1 MASIKQRTDGVW
13 RARYRDDAGREHA
26 RHFTLKRDAQRWL
39 DEVAAAVVTGQ
50 YVDPKAG
57 RITWD
62 EWATRWMERQSW
74 AVGTHEAAAV
84 AVQSVPWR
92 DGPIAGIK
100 SSHVQA
106 WVAAESKR
114 GLAASTIRTRLNYV
128 QMSFRAAVADKVIA
142 SSPAVGVKAPRG
154 RKAEAAMRIMSAEE
168 VNAALEA
175 AADFRGFVEVCVFAG
190 LRLGEAAG
198 LQLRDVNFLGRS
210 ISVARQ
216 VQGATNTTA
225 QIVPPKYES
234 ERTVYVP
241 DELMASLAAHVQ
253 RQNVT
258 DHDEQLFVTP
268 LGRLWHRNN
277 AAEEWRRIRQAI
289 GLSDEITLH
298 TLRHTF
304 ASNLIAQGC
313 DVVTVQ
319 RALGHS
325 TPSITLN
332 VYSHLWPSA
341 EDKTRS
347 ATASFMTEIRNSADS
362 VRTETKKPQVSGS
375 RQR

>member
-1 MASIKQRTDGVW
+1 MASIKQRSDGTW
-13 RARYRDDAGREHA
+13 RARYRDDAGKEHA

-39 DEVAAAVVTGQ
+39 DEIAAAVVTGQ

-62 EWATRWMERQSW
+62 EWTARWMERQSW
-74 AVGTHEAAAV
+74 AAGTYEAATV
-84 AVQSVPWR
+84 AVKSVPWR
-92 DGPIAGIK
+92 ESAIAGIK
-100 SSHVQA
+100 SSHIQA
-106 WVAAESKR
+106 WVAGESKR
-114 GLAASTIRTRLNYV
+114 GLAPSTIKTRLNYI
-128 QMSFRAAVADKVIA
+128 QMSFRAAVADKLIVA
-142 SSPAVGVKAPRG
+142 SPALGVKAPRG
-154 RKAEAAMRIMSAEE
+154 RKAEAAMRIMTADE
-168 VNAALEA
+168 VLAMLDAAG
-175 AADFRGFVEVCVFAG
+175 DFRGFVEVCVFAG

-210 ISVARQ
+210 LTVARQ
-216 VQGATNTTA
+216 VQGATIKTA
-225 QIVPPKYES
+225 RIVPPKYES

-241 DELMASLAAHVQ
+241 DELMASLAAHVK
-253 RQNVT
+253 RQQVT
-258 DHDEQLFVTP
+258 DQDEQLFVTP
-268 LGRLWHRNN
+268 LGRLWNRNN
-277 AAEEWRRIRQAI
+277 AAEEWRRIRAAT
-289 GLSDEITLH
+289 GLSDGVTLH

-341 EDKTRS
+341 EDRTRS
-347 ATASFMTEIRNSADS
+347 ATASFMTQIRNSADS
-362 VRTETKKPQVSGS
+362 VRIETEKPQVRGS
-375 RQR
+375 R

>member
-1 MASIKQRTDGVW
+1 VASIKQRADGVW
-13 RARYRDDAGREHA
+13 RARYRDDAGKEHS
-26 RHFTLKRDAQRWL
+26 RHFTRKRDAQRWL

-62 EWATRWMERQSW
+62 EWITQWTSRQSW
-74 AVGTHEAAAV
+74 AAGTYDAAAV
-84 AVQSVPWR
+84 AFSSVPWR
-92 DGPIAGIK
+92 DGPLASVK

-106 WVAAESKR
+106 WVAAEAKR
-114 GLAASTIRTRLNYV
+114 GLAASTIKTRLNYV

-154 RKAEAAMRIMSAEE
+154 RKAAAAMRIMSAEE
-168 VNAALEA
+168 VNAALEVA
-175 AADFRGFVEVCVFAG
+175 GEFRGFVEVCAFAG

-210 ISVARQ
+210 IRVGRQ
-216 VQGATNTTA
+216 VQGATIKTA
-225 QIVPPKYES
+225 QIVSPKYES

-241 DELMASLAAHVQ
+241 DELIASLAAHVQ
-253 RQNVT
+253 RQGVT
-258 DHDEQLFVTP
+258 KHDEQLFVTP
-268 LGRLWHRNN
+268 LGRLWNRNN
-277 AAEEWRRIRQAI
+277 AGEEWRRIRQAT
-289 GLSDEITLH
+289 GLSDEVTLH

-341 EDKTRS
+341 EDKTRA
-347 ATASFMTEIRNSADS
+347 ATASFITEIRNSADS
-362 VRTETKKPQVSGS
+362 LRTETEKPQVRGL
-375 RQR
+375 R

>member
-1 MASIKQRTDGVW
+1 MASIKQRADGVW

-74 AVGTHEAAAV
+74 AMGTHEAATV

-92 DGPIAGIK
+92 DGPIAGVK

-114 GLAASTIRTRLNYV
+114 GLAASTIKTRLNYV

-168 VNAALEA
+168 VNAALDA
-175 AADFRGFVEVCVFAG
+175 AGDFRGFVEVCVFAG

-210 ISVARQ
+210 ICVARQ
-216 VQGATNTTA
+216 VQGATNKTA

-241 DELMASLAAHVQ
+241 DELMASLAAHVK
-253 RQNVT
+253 RQSVT
-258 DHDEQLFVTP
+258 GHDEQLFVTP

-277 AAEEWRRIRQAI
+277 AAGEWRRIRETA
-289 GLSDEITLH
+289 GLSDEVTLH

-362 VRTETKKPQVSGS
+362 LRTETKKPQFRGS

>member
-1 MASIKQRTDGVW
+1 MAGV
-13 RARYRDDAGREHA
+13 
-26 RHFTLKRDAQRWL
+26 
-39 DEVAAAVVTGQ
+39 
-50 YVDPKAG
+50 
-57 RITWD
+57 
-62 EWATRWMERQSW
+62 
-74 AVGTHEAAAV
+74 
-84 AVQSVPWR
+84 
-92 DGPIAGIK
+92 K

-106 WVAAESKR
+106 WVAAEAKR
-114 GLAASTIRTRLNYV
+114 GLAASTIKTRLNYV

-154 RKAEAAMRIMSAEE
+154 RKAAAAMRIMSAEE

-175 AADFRGFVEVCVFAG
+175 AGEFRGFVEVCVFAG

-198 LQLRDVNFLGRS
+198 LQLRDVNFLGRA
-210 ISVARQ
+210 ISVGRQ
-216 VQGATNTTA
+216 VQGATIKTA
-225 QIVPPKYES
+225 HIVPPKYES

-253 RQNVT
+253 RQGVT
-258 DHDEQLFVTP
+258 EYDEQLFVTP
-268 LGRLWHRNN
+268 LGRLWNRNN
-277 AAEEWRRIRQAI
+277 AGEESRRIRQAT
-289 GLSDEITLH
+289 GLSEEVTLH

-325 TPSITLN
+325 TPSIALN

-347 ATASFMTEIRNSADS
+347 ATASFITEIRNFADS
-362 VRTETKKPQVSGS
+362 VRTETKKPQVRGV